1 MVVPSLDEEMK
12 GVDLGDKRL
21 DKRAK
26 QVMAALAAHPT
37 ASIPAACGGYKET
50 AAAYRLFA
58 NEKAEFAKLI
68 QPHLDA
74 TGVRIGAQKVAL
86 LANDTTELDLT
97 RPDQQVRG
105 AGPLDGGS
113 RLGLF
118 LHELHAFMPNGTPLG
133 TVHAMPWARDEDK
146 LPISALTRRQRQA
159 TPFEEKESSRWV
171 LSLQKA
177 SEVAR
182 LHPETQV
189 VYLADSE
196 ADIYELLVEATQQA
210 GGADWIV
217 RSCQN
222 RALAD
227 DVEGRESL
235 DYLREE
241 LLQSPVLFQK
251 TIDVRGRKAKV
262 TCDDRSRRQ
271 PRESREAVLEVRA
284 ARVTLRAPEREAG
297 QLPDVTVNAVILTEV
312 NPPEGDVPVEWI
324 LLTSLPIDTGEEVD
338 LIVQY
343 YCIRWMIEV
352 FFRVLKVGC
361 RVEERLF
368 ESIDHLL
375 PCLALYLIAAWR
387 VLFLSRIGREC
398 PDVSCEVVL
407 DPAEWQSVYQYVRR
421 EPPPETPPKLQDM
434 IRMVAQLGGYVN
446 RKRADEPG
454 VQTLWLG
461 MQRMHDITNC
471 WLTFGPGAR
480 GAERSAAQPPAGPPD
495 QEAELV

>member
-1 MVVPSLDEEMK
+1 MVDPSLMEEMK
-12 GVDLGDKRL
+12 GLDLGDKRRNE
-21 DKRAK
+21 RAK
-26 QVMAALAAHPT
+26 QVLAALAAHPN

-58 NEKAEFAKLI
+58 NETVEFAKLL

-74 TGVRIGAQKVAL
+74 TSVRIGAQEVAL
-86 LANDTTELDLT
+86 LANDTTEFDLT

-113 RLGLF
+113 RRGVF
-118 LHELHAFMPNGTPLG
+118 LHELHAFKPNGTPLG
-133 TVHAMPWARDEDK
+133 TVQAMPWARDEDK
-146 LPISALTRRQRQA
+146 VPISALTRGQRQA
-159 TPFEEKESSRWV
+159 IPFEEKESSRWV

-182 LHPETQV
+182 LHPATKV
-189 VYLADSE
+189 VYLTDSE

-227 DVEGRESL
+227 DVEGKESFE
-235 DYLREE
+235 YLREE
-241 LLQSPVLFQK
+241 LLQSPVLCQK

-262 TCDDRSRRQ
+262 RCDERSRRQ
-271 PRESREAVLEVRA
+271 PRESREAVVAVRA

-297 QLPDVTVNAVILTEV
+297 QLPDVTVNAVMVIEV

-324 LLTSLPIDTGEEVD
+324 LLTNLPIGTVEEAD

-352 FFRVLKVGC
+352 FFRALKVGC

-387 VLFLSRIGREC
+387 VLYLSRIGREC
-398 PDVSCEVVL
+398 PDVSCEMVL

-421 EPPPETPPKLQDM
+421 EPPPKTPPTLQVM

-454 VQTLWLG
+454 IQTLWSG
-461 MQRMHDITNC
+461 MQRMRDITNC

-480 GAERSAAQPPAGPPD
+480 EPNRPATQPPGRPAD
-495 QEAELV
+495 EEAELV